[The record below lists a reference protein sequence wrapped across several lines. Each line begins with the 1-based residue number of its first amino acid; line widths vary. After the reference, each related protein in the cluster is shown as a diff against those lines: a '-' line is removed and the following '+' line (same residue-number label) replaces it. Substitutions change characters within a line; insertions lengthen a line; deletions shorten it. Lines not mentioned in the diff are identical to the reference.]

1 MNFVIGKDK
10 LQPASM
16 ETKQHV
22 MLRLLDHI
30 LQPSVFE
37 DIRSVANSWKL
48 EQNQQ
53 AFLKPD
59 VVDCF
64 LELYQAGM
72 LPRAEV
78 FVDSNSKHVQEAIKV
93 FHLFY
98 YAKDWDVFISVA
110 CWLRERINPG
120 MFVYAIT
127 ASFFHHPERR
137 GVAFPAPYEIYPYLF
152 INSDVINRAFML
164 KMTNAQV
171 ETSFADYWKIKTE
184 KNVVSIDSRTTLR
197 HVLSVDDVLSYF
209 TEDID
214 LNTYMFYLHMLY
226 PYWLTGEGYGVE
238 KERRGEMVMYTCQQ
252 LLARL
257 RLERL
262 SHGMRDI
269 QPICWDEPLK
279 TGYWPKIQL
288 HTGVEMPTRSND
300 TKIVHE
306 YTVKTKEAVEDFEK
320 LLRLAVIKGQYE
332 LHDGTIVPLRKP
344 QDVEHLG
351 RLLWTLQ
358 NPGSAYFTNLSKNLL
373 TYATY
378 NVNKHTYVPTATD
391 MYSTSLRDPAF
402 WRVLKRK
409 LEVFQ
414 LFKKQLPKYTL
425 EELDF
430 PGVKV
435 ESVSTTE
442 LVTFID
448 TYDMDITNA
457 VYLNETEVRNK
468 KSDLLFVARQKRLNN
483 HPFKVTINVSSVK
496 PVDAVVR
503 VFLGPKYDVLGRITD
518 INDKRLDMIEIDT
531 FLCKLKSGKNSIVRN
546 SAEFQGVIED
556 RPWTRPM
563 WDASVKEKIG
573 KIDENWWWKAR
584 VGFPRRLLLPLGT
597 TGGMELQLFVVVTPV
612 HTGYNLPM
620 VDMHVINERH
630 YGRWSAGF
638 DELPLGFPFDRVIDT
653 TQFFTHNMK
662 CVDVLVYHKEA
673 EVPKDWEASCERR
686 DDLSVLDKDLFV

>member
-10 LQPASM
+10 LQSANM
-16 ETKQHV
+16 QTKQHV

-30 LQPSVFE
+30 MQPSVFE
-37 DIRSVANSWKL
+37 DIRSVANTWRL

-53 AFLKPD
+53 AFLKPE
-59 VVDCF
+59 VVEAF
-64 LELYQAGM
+64 LEVYQSGM

-78 FVDSNSKHVQEAIKV
+78 FVDLNSKHIQEAIKV

-98 YAKDWDVFISVA
+98 YAKDWDVFINVA

-120 MFVYAIT
+120 MFVYALT
-127 ASFFHHPERR
+127 ASILHHPEDR
-137 GVAFPAPYEIYPYLF
+137 GIILPAPYEIYPYLF
-152 INSDVINRAFML
+152 VNSDVINKAFIL

-171 ETSFADYWKIKTE
+171 ETAFADYWKIKTE

-197 HVLSVDDVLSYF
+197 YTLSVDDVLSYF

-214 LNTYMFYLHMLY
+214 LNTYLFYLHMLY

-238 KERRGEMVMYTCQQ
+238 KERRGEVVMYTCQQ

-262 SHGMRDI
+262 SHGMPDI
-269 QPICWDEPLK
+269 RPISWDETLK
-279 TGYWPKIQL
+279 TGYWPKIRL
-288 HTGVEMPTRSND
+288 HTGDEMPARSND
-300 TKIVHE
+300 TTIVHE
-306 YTVKTKEAVEDFEK
+306 YTAKMKEAVEDFER
-320 LLRLAVIKGQYE
+320 LRRLAVIKGQYE
-332 LHDGTIVPLRKP
+332 LRDGTIVPLRNP

-351 RLLWTLQ
+351 RLLWTK
-358 NPGSAYFTNLSKNLL
+358 NPDGAYFPSMYRNLL

-378 NVNKHTYVPTATD
+378 NTNKHTYVPTATD
-391 MYSTSLRDPAF
+391 MYSTTLRDPAF
-402 WRVLKRK
+402 WRVMKRK

-414 LFKKQLPKYTL
+414 LFKMQLPKYTR
-425 EELDF
+425 EELSF

-435 ESVSTTE
+435 EGVSTSE

-468 KSDLLFVARQKRLNN
+468 KSDFLFVARQKRLNN

-518 INDKRLDMIEIDT
+518 VNDKRLDMIEIDT
-531 FLCKLKSGKNSIVRN
+531 FLQKLKSGKNSIVRN
-546 SAEFQGVIED
+546 STEFQGVIED

-563 WDASVKEKIG
+563 WDASVKGAG

-584 VGFPRRLLLPLGT
+584 IGFPRRLLLPLGT

-620 VDMHVINERH
+620 VDMHVINERRS
-630 YGRWSAGF
+630 GRWSTGF
-638 DELPLGFPFDRVIDT
+638 DEMPLGFPFDRAIDT
-653 TQFFTHNMK
+653 TQFFTDNMK
-662 CVDVLVYHKEA
+662 FIDVLVYHKEV
-673 EVPKDWEASCERR
+673 EVPKDWETTTERR

>member
-1 MNFVIGKDK
+1 MSFVIGKDK

-16 ETKQHV
+16 ETKQQV
-22 MLRLLDHI
+22 VLRLLDHI

-37 DIRSVANSWKL
+37 DVRSVANTWRL

-59 VVDCF
+59 VVDDF
-64 LELYQAGM
+64 LELYQSGM

-78 FVDSNSKHVQEAIKV
+78 FVDKNYKYVQEAIKV

-98 YAKDWDVFISVA
+98 YAKDWDVFLNVA

-120 MFVYAIT
+120 MFVYAFT
-127 ASFFHHPERR
+127 ACMFHHPEDR
-137 GVAFPAPYEIYPYLF
+137 GILLPAPYEIYPYLF
-152 INSDVINRAFML
+152 VNSDVINKAFIL

-171 ETSFADYWKIKTE
+171 ETAFSDYWKIKTE

-197 HVLSVDDVLSYF
+197 YTLSVDDVLSYF

-214 LNTYMFYLHMLY
+214 LNTYVFYSHMLY

-238 KERRGEMVMYTCQQ
+238 KERRGEVVMYTGQQ

-269 QPICWDEPLK
+269 QPISWDETLK
-279 TGYWPKIQL
+279 TGCWPKIRL
-288 HTGVEMPTRSND
+288 HTGDEMPARSND

-306 YTVKTKEAVEDFEK
+306 YTEKTKEAIEDFEK
-320 LLRLAVIKGQYE
+320 LLHLAVIKGQYE
-332 LHDGTIVPLRKP
+332 LRDGTVVPLRKP
-344 QDVEHLG
+344 QDVENLG
-351 RLLWTLQ
+351 RLLGTTQ
-358 NPGSAYFTNLSKNLL
+358 NPGGAYSTNLSKKLL

-378 NVNKHTYVPTATD
+378 NINKHTYVPTATD

-402 WRVLKRK
+402 WRILKRK
-409 LEVFQ
+409 LEVVQ
-414 LFKKQLPKYTL
+414 LFKNQLPKYTR
-425 EELDF
+425 EEFNF

-435 ESVSTTE
+435 EGVSTTE
-442 LVTFID
+442 LITFID

-468 KSDLLFVARQKRLNN
+468 KADFLFVARQRRLNN
-483 HPFKVTINVSSVK
+483 HPFKVTIAVSSVK

-503 VFLGPKYDVLGRITD
+503 VFLGPKYDVMGRITD
-518 INDKRLDMIEIDT
+518 VNDKRLDMIEIDT
-531 FLCKLKSGKNSIVRN
+531 FLYKLKSGKNSIVRN
-546 SAEFQGVIED
+546 STEFQGVIED

-563 WDASVKEKIG
+563 WDASVKG
-573 KIDENWWWKAR
+573 ASKIDENWWWKSR
-584 VGFPRRLLLPLGT
+584 MGFPRRLLLPLGT

-612 HTGYNLPM
+612 HTGYNLPI
-620 VDMHVINERH
+620 VDMHVINERRS
-630 YGRWSAGF
+630 GRWSTGF
-638 DELPLGFPFDRVIDT
+638 DEMPLGFPFDRVIDT
-653 TQFFTHNMK
+653 TQFFTDNMK
-662 CVDVLVYHKEA
+662 CVDVLVYHKEV
-673 EVPKDWEASCERR
+673 ELPKDWETTAERR
-686 DDLSVLDKDLFV
+686 DDLSVLDKDLLV